1 MADRPQVNGWNN
13 INLNK
18 PEEYSSEFVI
28 DGNRYANVTNV
39 TTGQRQLYF
48 VQPVSNARGT
58 PITTTNADGTITKG
72 GNYDNFVRFNGVEK
86 LNNAEK
92 ANKQASIALL
102 SNKDISTPAESTE
115 IKNSKEFKSTTV
127 GQNSASGAGTETG
140 ASTSLPETGV
150 AVAKTKTS
158 GFGDF
163 VYPTGLGKTK
173 QDVIKFTMLEY
184 KPSGLG
190 SVSQQ
195 GGENTLTFGN
205 ARNTD
210 KRIIAGTV
218 VLPIP
223 NGISDT
229 NACDWGAN
237 SMNALEA
244 ALAAAAFTGI
254 TDGLGAGLSS
264 LGLSAGQA
272 AEDPTT
278 KKAVGSAFAAV
289 ATGTNGNAILSRADG
304 AVINPNLELLFNG
317 PQLRPFNFTFKLSA
331 RSKDESKQIIKILNF
346 FKRGMSPIK
355 ESSNLFLKAPNTF
368 KIQYLHRPQG
378 ETADHP
384 YIGRIKE
391 CALQS
396 VTTSYT
402 PEGQYATFSDGVMVS
417 YQLTMQFQELEPVF
431 NNDYDGIEGI
441 GF

>member
-102 SNKDISTPAESTE
+102 SNKDISTPAEAVA

-127 GQNSASGAGTETG
+127 GQNSASGSETTIVDGLAGTD
-140 ASTSLPETGV
+140 
-150 AVAKTKTS
+150 AVKEKEGTRNIFPKNL
-158 GFGDF
+158 
-163 VYPTGLGKTK
+163 VYPTNLAQTR
-173 QDVIKFTMLEY
+173 QDVIKFNMIKYRPKTF
-184 KPSGLG
+184 
-190 SVSQQ
+190 SQ
-195 GGENTLTFGN
+195 TTFGFSDRLS
-205 ARNTD
+205 AVEKD
-210 KRIIAGTV
+210 FIGTV

-229 NACDWGAN
+229 NAVTWGGAD
-237 SMNALEA
+237 MNAA
-244 ALAAAAFTGI
+244 DAAAVNIATSGIEGGGSGLTSAAENVSKTLIGASDEVKKAIVGAFVGEATGI
-254 TDGLGAGLSS
+254 QGILARTAGL
-264 LGLSAGQA
+264 
-272 AEDPTT
+272 
-278 KKAVGSAFAAV
+278 
-289 ATGTNGNAILSRADG
+289 
-304 AVINPNLELLFNG
+304 VINPNLELLFSA
-317 PQLRPFNFTFKLSA
+317 PTLRPFNFTFKLAS
-331 RSKDESKQIIKILNF
+331 RSPAESKMIRSIIRF
-346 FKRGMSPIK
+346 FKQGMSPQR
-355 ESSNLFLKAPNTF
+355 SQSTLFLKAPHTF
-368 KIQYLHRPQG
+368 QIQYLHRG
-378 ETADHP
+378 EEHKFLNKF
-384 YIGRIKE
+384 KE

-396 VTTSYT
+396 FNVNYT
-402 PEGQYATFSDGVMVS
+402 PEGQYATFNDGAMVS
-417 YQLTMQFQELEPVF
+417 YQITMQFQELEPIF
-431 NNDYDGIEGI
+431 NDDYTNDGTNPSPDI

>member
-48 VQPVSNARGT
+48 VQPVSNARGLL
-58 PITTTNADGTITKG
+58 TTTNADGTIAKG
-72 GNYDNFVRFNGVEK
+72 GNYDNFVKFNGVEK

-127 GQNSASGAGTETG
+127 GQNSASGSGTETG
-140 ASTSLPETGV
+140 AAPADTGNPIEGT
-150 AVAKTKTS
+150 KTKE
-158 GFGDF
+158 FGDF
-163 VYPTGLGKTK
+163 VYPTGLGETK
-173 QDVIKFTMLEY
+173 QDVVKFSMLQY
-184 KPSGLG
+184 SPSGLR
-190 SVSQQ
+190 
-195 GGENTLTFGN
+195 GGERTAPKSRT
-205 ARNTD
+205 
-210 KRIIAGTV
+210 IGTV

-229 NACDWGAN
+229 NSVDWGQN
-237 SMNALEA
+237 TLNAVEA
-244 ALAAAAFTGI
+244 AAAAAAFTSI
-254 TDGLGAGLSS
+254 TKGLGEGIKEAGDSFKEF
-264 LGLSAGQA
+264 LGEG
-272 AEDPTT
+272 ET
-278 KKAVGSAFAAV
+278 KKGVAALFTSAAVGTAGAQV
-289 ATGTNGNAILSRADG
+289 LSRTSG
-304 AVINPNLELLFNG
+304 SVINPNLELLFNG

-355 ESSNLFLKAPNTF
+355 TESNLFLKAPNTF

-431 NNDYDGIEGI
+431 NNDYAGIEGI